1 MIQVEAMK
9 EAVQLLQDEGF
20 TRQDAI
26 ELLKVQAISNT
37 CEVLDAGVRCLRLLK
52 LEQEEIHSEL
62 ELISSDLSQ
71 LTESIAAMQDNAGSI
86 RISGTVPT
94 YES

>member
-9 EAVQLLQDEGF
+9 EAVQLLQDAGF

-37 CEVLDAGVRCLRLLK
+37 CEVLD
-52 LEQEEIHSEL
+52 
-62 ELISSDLSQ
+62 
-71 LTESIAAMQDNAGSI
+71 SI
-86 RISGTVPT
+86 RINLDELQTMVDSCTTGTLQGAAVRIT
-94 YES
+94 GDIFNYEG

>member
-26 ELLKVQAISNT
+26 ELLKVQAIST
-37 CEVLDAGVRCLRLLK
+37 PVRCWMR
-52 LEQEEIHSEL
+52 E
-62 ELISSDLSQ
+62 SD
-71 LTESIAAMQDNAGSI
+71 A
-86 RISGTVPT
+86 
-94 YES
+94 

>member
-9 EAVQLLQDEGF
+9 EAVQLLQDAGF
-20 TRQDAI
+20 NRQDAI

-62 ELISSDLSQ
+62 SQ
-71 LTESIAAMQDNAGSI
+71 LTESIAAMQDETGAI
-86 RISGTVPT
+86 RIRGTVTT

>member
-1 MIQVEAMK
+1 MIQIEAMK
-9 EAVQLLQDEGF
+9 EAVQLLQDAGF

-37 CEVLDAGVRCLRLLK
+37 CEVLDAGVRCLKLLK

-62 ELISSDLSQ
+62 EQ
-71 LTESIAAMQDNAGSI
+71 LTESIVAMQDNTGAI
-86 RISGTVPT
+86 RISGTVTT

>member
-9 EAVQLLQDEGF
+9 EAVQLLQDAGF

-37 CEVLDAGVRCLRLLK
+37 CEVLDAGVRCLKLLK

-62 ELISSDLSQ
+62 EQ
-71 LTESIAAMQDNAGSI
+71 LTESIAAMQDNTGAI
-86 RISGTVPT
+86 RIRGTVTT

>member
-9 EAVQLLQDEGF
+9 EAVQLLQDAGF

-37 CEVLDAGVRCLRLLK
+37 CEVLDAGVRCLKLLK

-62 ELISSDLSQ
+62 EQ
-71 LTESIAAMQDNAGSI
+71 LTESIVAMQDNTGAI
-86 RISGTVPT
+86 RISGTVTT

>member
-9 EAVQLLQDEGF
+9 EAVQLLQDAGF
-20 TRQDAI
+20 ARQDAI

-37 CEVLDAGVRCLRLLK
+37 CEVLDAGVRCLKLLK

-62 ELISSDLSQ
+62 EQ
-71 LTESIAAMQDNAGSI
+71 LTESIVAMQDNTGAI
-86 RISGTVPT
+86 RISGTVTT

>member
-9 EAVQLLQDEGF
+9 EAVQLLQDAGF
-20 TRQDAI
+20 SRQDAI

-52 LEQEEIHSEL
+52 LE
-62 ELISSDLSQ
+62 LISSDLSQ
-71 LTESIAAMQDNAGSI
+71 LTDSIVAMQDNTGAI
-86 RISGTVPT
+86 RISGTVTT

>member
-1 MIQVEAMK
+1 MIQIEAMK
-9 EAVQLLQDEGF
+9 EAVQLLQDAGF

-52 LEQEEIHSEL
+52 LKQEEIHSEL
-62 ELISSDLSQ
+62 ELIGSDLSE
-71 LTESIAAMQDNAGSI
+71 LTESITAMQDETGAVRI
-86 RISGTVPT
+86 RGTVT
-94 YES
+94 TS

>member
-9 EAVQLLQDEGF
+9 EAVQLLQDAGF

-62 ELISSDLSQ
+62 EQ
-71 LTESIAAMQDNAGSI
+71 LTKSIAAMQDNTGAI
-86 RISGTVPT
+86 RISGTVTT

>member
-9 EAVQLLQDEGF
+9 EAVQLLQDAGF

-37 CEVLDAGVRCLRLLK
+37 CEVLDSGVRCLRLLK

-62 ELISSDLSQ
+62 EQ
-71 LTESIAAMQDNAGSI
+71 LTECIAAMQDETGAI
-86 RISGTVPT
+86 RIRGTVTT

>member
-9 EAVQLLQDEGF
+9 EAVQLLQDAGF

-62 ELISSDLSQ
+62 EQ
-71 LTESIAAMQDNAGSI
+71 LTESIAAMQDNTGAI
-86 RISGTVPT
+86 RISGTVTT

>member
-9 EAVQLLQDEGF
+9 EAVQLLQDAGF
-20 TRQDAI
+20 NRQDAI

-37 CEVLDAGVRCLRLLK
+37 CEVLDAGVRCLKLLK

-62 ELISSDLSQ
+62 EQ
-71 LTESIAAMQDNAGSI
+71 LTESIVAMQDNTGAI
-86 RISGTVPT
+86 RISGTVTT

>member
-9 EAVQLLQDEGF
+9 EAVQLLQDAGF

-37 CEVLDAGVRCLRLLK
+37 CEVLDAGVRCLKLLK

-62 ELISSDLSQ
+62 EQ
-71 LTESIAAMQDNAGSI
+71 LTESIAAMQDNTGAI
-86 RISGTVPT
+86 RISGTVTT